1 MGIYILVV
9 LYQPSVCNLLMSRV
23 GEQCW
28 HILRRRPMTRTAQLP
43 TAISRTATSLE
54 LEDSGRRAIRA
65 EYVEVRAARLGTRLC
80 TSMSPVGELVR

>member
-1 MGIYILVV
+1 MQSSDESSGRAV
-9 LYQPSVCNLLMSRV
+9 LAYFEAAPDDQDGSITNSPALS
-23 GEQCW
+23 
-28 HILRRRPMTRTAQLP
+28 
-43 TAISRTATSLE
+43 ISRTATSLE